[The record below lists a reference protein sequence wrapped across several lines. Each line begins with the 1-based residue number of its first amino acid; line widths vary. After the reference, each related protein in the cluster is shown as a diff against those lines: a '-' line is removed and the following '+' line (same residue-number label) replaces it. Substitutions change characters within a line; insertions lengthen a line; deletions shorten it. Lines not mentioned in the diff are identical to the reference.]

1 MLIYIYKE
9 REKFMILSTRI
20 GTKSE
25 KYTLS
30 TFEEFY
36 DRFVWLVRNTSSKD
50 INRIKSCNFDSDI
63 VRNRFKK
70 FWEENKDKKVSV
82 RKIKYDCSP
91 KSFSNKT
98 KEFYLDRGWSEEE
111 ALRKISEIQKGNS
124 RKSAE
129 KMTDDRLTAQI
140 GYWIKQGYSEED
152 AQKRLSERQTTF
164 NLEKC
169 IEKYGEEEGKK
180 KWEERQSKWQKT
192 LNERFSLEEMI
203 EWKKKGFLSSK
214 SASKEAVN
222 LFLPFYK
229 EYKDTYK
236 CFLYT
241 EGSKEFILKD
251 KSSGHCFLYDF
262 TIEDLKLIFEYN
274 GEHVHP
280 NPDWDK
286 ERWDSWRHCYSKKTA
301 DEIYSKYKIKIR
313 FAEQNGYRIV
323 QLWSSTSKK
332 ENKQI
337 IHDEI
342 LARVQSHQQL
352 HHLI

>member
-1 MLIYIYKE
+1 MPKGYY
-9 REKFMILSTRI
+9 MII
-20 GTKSE
+20 NTKINN
-25 KYTLS
+25 KYYNFDLR
-30 TFEEFY
+30 TFQEFY
-36 DRFVWLVRNTSSKD
+36 DKFIWLLENVNSKD
-50 INRIKSCNFDSDI
+50 LNALKSSNFNSDI
-63 VRNRFKK
+63 VKNRFKK
-70 FWEENKDKKVSV
+70 FWEENKDNKVSV

-98 KEFYLDRGWSEEE
+98 KEFYLDRGWSEEYAIE
-111 ALRKISEIQKGNS
+111 KISEIQRSNS
-124 RKSAE
+124 KKSAE
-129 KMTDDRLTAQI
+129 KMTDDRLTSQI
-140 GYWIKQGYSEED
+140 GYWLKQGFSEEES
-152 AQKRLSERQTTF
+152 QKKVSERQSTF
-164 NLEKC
+164 TLERC
-169 IEKYGEEEGKK
+169 VEKYGEEKGKE

-192 LNERFSLEEMI
+192 LNERYNLEEML
-203 EWKKKGFLSSK
+203 EWKKKGFLSTK

-229 EYKDTYK
+229 EYKDIYK

-251 KSSGHCFLYDF
+251 ESLGHCYFYDF

-286 ERWDSWRHCYSKKTA
+286 EKWNSWRHCYSRKTA

-313 FAEQNGYRIV
+313 FAEQNGYKII
-323 QLWSSTSKK
+323 QLWSSTPKK

-337 IHDEI
+337 IRDEI
-342 LARVQSHQQL
+342 LARVQAHQQL